1 MDFEDFI
8 MRLLLILVCTAGP
21 VLLLSGEA
29 AVIKVMVYEM
39 FETDLDLWD
48 PLLFFN
54 SFIKI

>member
-29 AVIKVMVYEM
+29 AGIKVMVYEM

>member
-8 MRLLLILVCTAGP
+8 MRLLLILVCTGGP